1 MRPSLRPAKA
11 DDLGLRRALSD
22 RLLPLLVTA
31 MTILAALTLAGAI
44 AAAGLARH
52 WRGGAATLVTVQ
64 VPDPSDAAPG
74 GTTRAVAVARLLE
87 MLQGRGGLGVSGAR
101 LLTEPEVGALLK
113 PWLGVD
119 AAALSLKLP
128 AVFEVRMK
136 YSSAA
141 FAAGAADA
149 AFAAGAAGAG
159 FAAGAADAAFA
170 AGAAGLDAALA
181 RVAPGTLVERN
192 GVWLSRLTGLAASL
206 QACAAVALAMVAFI
220 AAAVVALATRAGLA
234 ARRDAIEIV
243 HGLGAPDRAIAGP
256 FSARISGLA
265 FGGSLLGLILVVP
278 LLIGLAQVSAPFQ
291 ADAAG
296 FHSPEALLAALPVF
310 LWVSLAALP
319 LAAGLIGWS
328 TAQLT
333 VRAWLRRLP

>member
-52 WRGGAATLVTVQ
+52 WRGGAATMVTVQ

-141 FAAGAADA
+141 FAAGAA
-149 AFAAGAAGAG
+149 GAAL
-159 FAAGAADAAFA
+159 A

-333 VRAWLRRLP
+333 VRGWLRRLP

>member
-1 MRPSLRPAKA
+1 VARRLMRPSLRPAKA

-52 WRGGAATLVTVQ
+52 WRGGAATMVTVQ

-141 FAAGAADA
+141 FAAGAA
-149 AFAAGAAGAG
+149 GAAL
-159 FAAGAADAAFA
+159 A

-333 VRAWLRRLP
+333 VRGWLRRLP